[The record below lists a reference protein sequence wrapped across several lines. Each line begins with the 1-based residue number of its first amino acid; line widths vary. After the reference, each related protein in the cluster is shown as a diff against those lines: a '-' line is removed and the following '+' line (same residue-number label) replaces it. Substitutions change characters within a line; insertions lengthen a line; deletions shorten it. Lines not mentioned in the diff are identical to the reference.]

1 MNSILISILQFLPS
15 YTYRCSWKTMG
26 FFFLPRK
33 TFMGRNK
40 HQEMGQQ
47 LMGPLEPI
55 EMKLRGTPGGPVVK
69 TWPSNARGVDSI
81 PSQRA
86 AIRHASWPKKTK
98 TLKRRRRS
106 KEMKL
111 KSINICPKGTL
122 IFKWEVSDPHLAS
135 SNTHYLCLLEA
146 RRSSQRPCSGRSHNL
161 LPFPNIILLENNI
174 ITKAA
179 IIQLHCLC
187 RRLLRPDFPFRQ
199 SPMTQL
205 CYCAYQTTSWK
216 VRVVEK
222 WNSKQPVSYHTLR
235 KAVPLVLN
243 Q

>member
-1 MNSILISILQFLPS
+1 MNEQHINIYTSVSAIIYLQMLVENN
-15 YTYRCSWKTMG
+15 G
-26 FFFLPRK
+26 IFFLPRK

-69 TWPSNARGVDSI
+69 TWPSKARGVDSI

-86 AIRHASWPKKTK
+86 AIRHASWPKKK
-98 TLKRRRRS
+98 QNIKKKKKKQRNEAEKHKHLSKGNFDIQVRS
-106 KEMKL
+106 FRPT
-111 KSINICPKGTL
+111 SCF
-122 IFKWEVSDPHLAS
+122 FKHSL
-135 SNTHYLCLLEA
+135 LCLLEA

-187 RRLLRPDFPFRQ
+187 RQLLRPDFPFRQ

-222 WNSKQPVSYHTLR
+222 
-235 KAVPLVLN
+235 
-243 Q
+243 